1 MSPHEAVVAVDIGG
15 TTTKSALVGVDGRIL
30 ATDVRATEHGEAA
43 QRAVSAATATQ
54 ASRARTLGARVVGA
68 GVVSPGIIDE
78 ASGVVRYASNLGW
91 RGVSLRDLLTTVL
104 DAPVGVGHDARS
116 AGIAEGVFG
125 AVRGQASYVHVS
137 IGTGIAASLV
147 VAGRAVSGHEG
158 GAGELGHTPVHPGGE
173 PCPCGQRGCLE
184 VYASGAGLARRYE
197 QRTGTARTAAQV
209 AARLEEDRAA
219 GEVWSEGARAL
230 ALGLATCTQLLD
242 PQTIVIAGGLA
253 QAGDLL
259 LAPVRAGLAELLRW
273 REAPTLVVTTLGT
286 DAARLG
292 AALVAMQAAGLA
304 DRAAAWD
311 LGATGVPAGAGAA
324 GG

>member
-1 MSPHEAVVAVDIGG
+1 MSAPGTAVVAVDIGG
-15 TTTKSALVGVDGRIL
+15 TTIKSALLDVDGRTL

-54 ASRARTLGARVVGA
+54 AARAHELGVRVVGA

-78 ASGVVRYASNLGW
+78 ESGVVRYASNLGW
-91 RGVSLRDLLTTVL
+91 RGVPLRDLVATAV

-116 AGIAEGVFG
+116 AGVAEGVFG
-125 AVRGQASYVHVS
+125 AVRGQSSYVHVS

-147 VAGRAVSGHEG
+147 VGGRAVSGHEG

-173 PCPCGQRGCLE
+173 HCPCGQRGCLE
-184 VYASGAGLARRYE
+184 VYASGAGLARRYA

-209 AARLEEDRAA
+209 AARLDDDPAA
-219 GEVWSEGARAL
+219 RQVWAEGAEAL

-242 PQTIVIAGGLA
+242 PQTIVLAGGLS

-259 LAPVRAGLAELLRW
+259 TTPVGAALAELLRW
-273 REAPTLVVTTLGT
+273 REPPALAVTSLGT

-292 AALVAMQAAGLA
+292 AALVAMRAAGLEG
-304 DRAAAWD
+304 RAADWS
-311 LGATGVPAGAGAA
+311 LSAGS
-324 GG
+324 

>member
-1 MSPHEAVVAVDIGG
+1 MSGPAVVAVDIGG
-15 TTTKSALVGVDGRIL
+15 TTIKSALVGVDGRTL

-43 QRAVSAATATQ
+43 QRAVSAAAAAQAT
-54 ASRARTLGARVVGA
+54 RAAELGVRVLAA

-78 ASGVVRYASNLGW
+78 DAGVVRYASNLDW
-91 RGVSLRDLLTTVL
+91 RGVSLRDLLRL
-104 DAPVGVGHDARS
+104 DVPVGVGHDARS
-116 AGIAEGVFG
+116 AGVAEGVFG
-125 AVRGQASYVHVS
+125 AVRGQSSYVHVS

-147 VAGRAVSGHEG
+147 VGGRAVSGHAG

-209 AARLEEDRAA
+209 AARLEDDPAA
-219 GEVWSEGARAL
+219 RQVWAEGAGAL

-242 PQTIVIAGGLA
+242 PQTIVLGGGLA
-253 QAGDLL
+253 QAGERLT
-259 LAPVRAGLAELLRW
+259 APVGAALQDLLRW
-273 REAPTLVVTTLGT
+273 REAPALTLTSLGT

-292 AALVAMQAAGLA
+292 AALVAMQAAGLE
-304 DRAAAWD
+304 DRAAEWD
-311 LGATGVPAGAGAA
+311 LEVTAAGAGPVRR
-324 GG
+324 

>member
-1 MSPHEAVVAVDIGG
+1 MSRHEAVVAVDIGG
-15 TTTKSALVGVDGRIL
+15 TTIKSALVGVDGRTL

-43 QRAVSAATATQ
+43 QRAVSAAAAAQ
-54 ASRARTLGARVVGA
+54 ADRARALGVRVVGA

-91 RGVSLRDLLTTVL
+91 HDVSLRDLLVL

-116 AGIAEGVFG
+116 AGVAEGVFG
-125 AVRGQASYVHVS
+125 AVRGQASYIHVS

-147 VAGRAVSGHEG
+147 VEGRAVSGHEG

-184 VYASGAGLARRYE
+184 VYASGAGLARRYAE
-197 QRTGTARTAAQV
+197 RTGTARTAAQV
-209 AARLEEDRAA
+209 AARLEEDPAA
-219 GEVWSEGARAL
+219 RQVWSEGAEAL

-259 LAPVRAGLAELLRW
+259 LDPVRAGLEELLRW
-273 REAPTLVVTTLGT
+273 REAPALVATSLGT

-292 AALVAMQAAGLA
+292 AALVAMRAAGLA
-304 DRAAAWD
+304 ERAAEWD
-311 LGATGVPAGAGAA
+311 LAPAAAQAGAA
-324 GG
+324 GR